1 MSYSLINVFEGL
13 FVLFIFSDFLF
24 GFGFLFLFLRGDE
37 MTIRGI

>member
-1 MSYSLINVFEGL
+1 MSYSLIHVFEGL
-13 FVLFIFSDFLF
+13 LVLFIFSDFLF